1 MNPFR
6 VLVPVVGISVVSC
19 DPTVARAADAPRGNV
34 GVGVGSPLTTP
45 LAGVGLG
52 GLGLGYGAVWIEPRL
67 TPHVALVAAL
77 AGDYQ
82 RASVPG
88 ESVSTLWCAPGVG
101 LRWYFGGERVRP
113 SGYVLVNGSY
123 ARQRSSSSGVD
134 RWGTGAEAGL
144 SLDGALSEVV
154 WLRLS
159 AALASVSHTDD
170 TSGGAA
176 VTGARVGIAPFVG
189 TAISF

>member
-1 MNPFR
+1 MNRFR
-6 VLVPVVGISVVSC
+6 VLVFMFGVSVVSC
-19 DPTVARAADAPRGNV
+19 DPARARAADAPRGNV
-34 GVGVGSPLTTP
+34 GVGVGSLLTAP
-45 LAGVGLG
+45 LG
-52 GLGLGYGAVWIEPRL
+52 GLGLGAVGLGYGAVWVEPNL
-67 TPHVALVAAL
+67 TPDLALIASL

-88 ESVSTLWCAPGVG
+88 ESVSALWCAPGVG

-123 ARQRSSSSGVD
+123 ARQRSSSSSVD

-154 WLRLS
+154 WLRLT
-159 AALASVSHTDD
+159 AALASVSHSDD

-189 TAISF
+189 TAISY